1 MQLFPEV
8 FYVLVAVAIIEVG
21 EPIHLLLAVP
31 SIPERCFATLAYD
44 IDVFLAVPVLD
55 FKFALPMGLGV

>member
-1 MQLFPEV
+1 M
-8 FYVLVAVAIIEVG
+8 AVAIIEVG